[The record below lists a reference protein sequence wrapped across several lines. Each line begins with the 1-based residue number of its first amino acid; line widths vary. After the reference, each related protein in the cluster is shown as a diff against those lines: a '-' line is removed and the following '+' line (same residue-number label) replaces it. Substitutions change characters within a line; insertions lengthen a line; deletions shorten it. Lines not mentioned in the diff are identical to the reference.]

1 MKGHVLMHAIVA
13 MVMLISLILD
23 NGKISTEACLTVIE
37 RSTVSKFVFSF
48 DRPQAD
54 LKIHQS

>member
-1 MKGHVLMHAIVA
+1 MHAIVA

-23 NGKISTEACLTVIE
+23 NGKISPEACLTVIE